1 MNDDE
6 PLVGLWNQCNNAQW
20 AENVLLSIPLSRL
33 TRRNSL
39 DALHNANVY
48 TPMLLLHHSLTS
60 IFVSVHSL
68 IDPSELWIDRSPLA
82 LKVIFNN
89 GLNGIVKAEKGT
101 RLTPFSSTFLH
112 VYSALAPLNYE
123 WLSGALLS
131 CALIIHLELEL
142 QLEKKRPPPT
152 LFSPPKVTIFH
163 NNDFVV
169 VAKRRP
175 NKTAK
180 RL

>member
-1 MNDDE
+1 M
-6 PLVGLWNQCNNAQW
+6 
-20 AENVLLSIPLSRL
+20 
-33 TRRNSL
+33 
-39 DALHNANVY
+39 
-48 TPMLLLHHSLTS
+48 
-60 IFVSVHSL
+60 IFK
-68 IDPSELWIDRSPLA
+68 IDSS
-82 LKVIFNN
+82 
-89 GLNGIVKAEKGT
+89 
-101 RLTPFSSTFLH
+101 PFSSTFFACLLW
-112 VYSALAPLNYE
+112 AATLNYE

-169 VAKRRP
+169 VAKKRP